1 MTRALILTAAG
12 LAAFGHLACITPLA
26 AAQDRQMFP
35 RQEWPGR
42 TSRQPPPQTAQ
53 PAPPPPV
60 TPDPMILRLQ
70 ERVDDLE
77 AALRDMTRGQ
87 EQLQRLAGAQREQ
100 IDLLQRG
107 LDDLAGRI
115 AALEA
120 RQATASVPTPGPAA
134 GLDPGGPPPAQSQ
147 DAGADSVRNSGGS
160 PVKPPSAQAPN
171 AAFKAAKDML
181 IRGDFSTAEA
191 AFRGFIQAF
200 PDDPQAVEARYWL
213 GEALYVQASYSDAA
227 RAYLDLLRIAPQ
239 APEAPDALVK
249 LAASL
254 RQAGQPTDAC
264 SVLRDFS
271 RNYPSAAAAT
281 RERAQAEARAAAC
294 RV

>member
-1 MTRALILTAAG
+1 
-12 LAAFGHLACITPLA
+12 
-26 AAQDRQMFP
+26 MFP

-42 TSRQPPPQTAQ
+42 SSRPPPAQPVQPVQ

-77 AALRDMTRGQ
+77 AALREMTSNQ
-87 EQLQRLAGAQREQ
+87 EQLQRLSAAQRDQ

-107 LDDLAGRI
+107 LDDLAARL
-115 AALEA
+115 ATYEA
-120 RQATASVPTPGPAA
+120 PEAKAPLPAA
-134 GLDPGGPPPAQSQ
+134 GTPAAQDALAPPA
-147 DAGADSVRNSGGS
+147 
-160 PVKPPSAQAPN
+160 AQAPGASPDLARTGAGGGGASAPAAPPN
-171 AAFKAAKDML
+171 AAFRAAKDML
-181 IRGDFSTAEA
+181 IRGDFSSAEA
-191 AFRGFIQAF
+191 AFRGFIEAF
-200 PDDPQAVEARYWL
+200 PDDLQAVEARYWL

-227 RAYLDLLRIAPQ
+227 RAYLDLLRTAPQ
-239 APEAPDALVK
+239 APQAPDALVK

-254 RQAGQPTDAC
+254 RQAGQPGDAC

-271 RNYPSAAAAT
+271 RTYPNAPVAT

-294 RV
+294 RT

>member
-1 MTRALILTAAG
+1 MTRVLFLTAAG
-12 LAAFGHLACITPLA
+12 LAAFGHLACTTPLA

-42 TSRQPPPQTAQ
+42 TNRQPPAQPVQ
-53 PAPPPPV
+53 PAPPLPV
-60 TPDPMILRLQ
+60 APDPMILRLQ

-77 AALRDMTRGQ
+77 AALRDMTLNQ
-87 EQLQRLAGAQREQ
+87 EQLQRLAATQRDQ
-100 IDLLQRG
+100 IEVLQRG

-115 AALEA
+115 AALDA
-120 RQATASVPTPGPAA
+120 RQTTASVSTPGPVAA
-134 GLDPGGPPPAQSQ
+134 PDTIAAPAAPSQ
-147 DAGADSVRNSGGS
+147 DAAPDGAPNAQAGAVQ
-160 PVKPPSAQAPN
+160 PPAAAAPN

-200 PDDPQAVEARYWL
+200 PEDLQAVEARYWL

-239 APEAPDALVK
+239 APQAPDALVK

-254 RQAGQPTDAC
+254 RQSGQQADAC
-264 SVLRDFS
+264 SVLRDFA
-271 RNYPSAAAAT
+271 RTYPNAPAAT

-294 RV
+294 RG